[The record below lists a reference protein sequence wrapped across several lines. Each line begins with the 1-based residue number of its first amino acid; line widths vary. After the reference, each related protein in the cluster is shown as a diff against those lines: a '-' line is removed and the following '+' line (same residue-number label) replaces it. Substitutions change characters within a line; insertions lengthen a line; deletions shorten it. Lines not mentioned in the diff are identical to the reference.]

1 MVGQENL
8 ERTWKVRE
16 KSGHLKINGCC
27 SLQKLCL
34 FRLRGKNVLSSLRV
48 QAHLHLIR
56 DCC

>member
-1 MVGQENL
+1 MVGRKFGKDL
-8 ERTWKVRE
+8 ESQGKVRE
-16 KSGHLKINGCC
+16 FENNGCC
-27 SLQKLCL
+27 SLQKLYL